1 MWSVV
6 LYALP
11 VKLMYLLPSFR
22 YLILNIL
29 SQSLQRDFLTKQDL
43 ILAEKF
49 IDAVDFTHHHTV
61 FRIIVAP
68 RMPSISVQTRIIQV
82 KLLNMQEGRVIDKCA
97 DSNNHECER
106 TQNFASLKIAIAK

>member
-1 MWSVV
+1 MEHVLIEGSFLNCCFLSKVVNISFSSYGVRPTRSVV
-6 LYALP
+6 LDALP

-22 YLILNIL
+22 YLILNTYPL

-61 FRIIVAP
+61 FRIMVAP
-68 RMPSISVQTRIIQV
+68 RMLSISVQTRI
-82 KLLNMQEGRVIDKCA
+82 N
-97 DSNNHECER
+97 
-106 TQNFASLKIAIAK
+106 